1 MEQYDVVVVGAGLA
15 GLTAGMVAA
24 RYGLKTVIVEHMA
37 SGGQVLNVEKIENFP
52 GFPNGI
58 AGFELGPLVQEQAEA
73 AGANFVM
80 DTAESIEVDGDK
92 RVLRCAEN
100 TLDARS
106 IIVAAG
112 SALRSIGIPG
122 EEEFFGRGVSKC
134 ASCDAPM
141 FAGKDVCVVGGGDSA
156 LDEAAVLA
164 DHVAQVTVI
173 HRGEAFRAQRAAID
187 RLAEKSNIATLF
199 NSELIDITGD
209 GTVSAVTLREVG
221 KQETTKLEV
230 AGVFVFVG
238 LDPNTTFL
246 KGVVD
251 LDGSGHVVT
260 DARLQTSVPGV
271 FAAGDI
277 RQHSVAQLVAV
288 AGDGATAAVNAYRY
302 VNGIG

>member
-1 MEQYDVVVVGAGLA
+1 
-15 GLTAGMVAA
+15 
-24 RYGLKTVIVEHMA
+24 
-37 SGGQVLNVEKIENFP
+37 
-52 GFPNGI
+52 
-58 AGFELGPLVQEQAEA
+58 
-73 AGANFVM
+73 M
-80 DTAESIEVDGDK
+80 DTAESIDIEGEQ
-92 RVLRCAEN
+92 RILRCTEASIGAK
-100 TLDARS
+100 T

-173 HRGEAFRAQRAAID
+173 HRGEAFRAQRAAVD
-187 RLAEKSNIATLF
+187 RLAEKSNISTLF
-199 NSELIDITGD
+199 NSELIDITGE

-221 KQETTKLEV
+221 KQDTTKLEV

-238 LDPNTTFL
+238 LDPNTAFL
-246 KGVVD
+246 KGVVE